1 MTAQD
6 RFERTLALLHRA
18 ALGDATWVSAAA
30 SVNALIRASG
40 HSLAYGDPRSGGE
53 PEIFLARSFS
63 GRRRR
68 RDWEDLYFGR
78 YWGQDE
84 AIPRLLSL
92 RAGELA
98 HKPDLYTDEE
108 KETSPVYNDFR
119 RTTRSQNGLFMV
131 LDGLDGC
138 GIVWSFADSIQPGGW
153 GYDQIRDIKRLAPH
167 IRHFA
172 RVRRLMMDAEA
183 LGASL
188 ADLVENRRA
197 GIVQLDGRGR
207 IREANDRARAL
218 LRKGDGLRDRKGALT
233 AEMPAEDDRLQRLL
247 AAALPPYGTRG
258 AGGSMK
264 ITRPK
269 AGTPLAVEVQPVGG
283 GMRTDYRAWK
293 VGVLVLI
300 VDPVSRSRIDP
311 ALAAAVLGLTP
322 AESRVAVALAA
333 GRSVAEITRRLGVAE
348 GTVRAHLKNTYR
360 KLGIKGQTE
369 LVRRLLS
376 LEAVRSSPRSP

>member
-40 HSLAYGDPRSGGE
+40 HSLGYGELRPEGD

-68 RDWEDLYFGR
+68 ADWEDLYFGR

-84 AIPRLLSL
+84 ALLRLGTL

-108 KETSPVYNDFR
+108 KKTSPVYNDFR
-119 RTTRSQNGLFMV
+119 RLTRSQNGLFMV

-138 GIVWSFADSIQPGGW
+138 GIVWSFADSLQPGGW
-153 GYDQIRDIKRLAPH
+153 GYGQIRNIKRLAPH

-183 LGASL
+183 LGTSL
-188 ADLVENRRA
+188 ADLLDNRRS

-207 IREANDRARAL
+207 ILGANDRARACL
-218 LRKGDGLRDRKGALT
+218 LRGDGLRDRKGSLT
-233 AEMPAEDDRLQRLL
+233 AELPAEDTRLQRLL
-247 AAALPPYGTRG
+247 AAALPPYGTPG

-264 ITRPK
+264 ITRPE
-269 AGTPLAVEVQPVGG
+269 AGTPLAVEIHPVGG
-283 GMRTDYRAWK
+283 KRADYRAWR

-300 VDPVSRSRIDP
+300 VDPLSRSRIDP

-322 AESRVAVALAA
+322 AQSRVAVALAA
-333 GRSVAEITRRLGVAE
+333 GQSVAEIARRLGVAE
-348 GTVRAHLKNTYR
+348 GTVRVHLKNSYR
-360 KLGIKGQTE
+360 TLGIQGQTQ
-369 LVRRLLS
+369 LARQVLS
-376 LEAVRSSPRSP
+376 LEAVRGAARSP